1 MGSLITKKINKF
13 SSEHQR
19 GIAVGGS
26 NAKATNAIDLDHL
39 RKIIKEVKEAKKQ
52 NREGALGEMINRGS
66 EMLILD
72 SNGYKSYQ

>member
-19 GIAVGGS
+19 GIAVWGS

-72 SNGYKSYQ
+72 SNGYKSY